1 MIKLSQTRA
10 ALRHP
15 ADAKDVRGFT
25 LIELLVVIAIIAILA
40 AMLLPALAK
49 AKCKA
54 NQTQCLSN
62 KHQIQIAC
70 ALYSH
75 DFNDILVPNAP
86 AGSVRPED
94 WCSGSG
100 ENWLTANDN
109 TNKDS
114 YNNFS
119 LAPYIAKN
127 LKVYKCPA
135 DSIPSQNGDRIRSI
149 SMNGEVGLVL
159 GAPLGNSYNPGWK
172 MYSKVGDITC
182 PTPVNLWIFCDEGMC
197 SLNDGYMQV
206 RLNSAQYPDVPAKY
220 DCNGNCF
227 SFADGH
233 GEYRKWKY
241 STLLTQVYQFGLAGG
256 AYQSLNTAGND
267 PDYVWLKMHTSCPD
281 PSVP

>member
-10 ALRHP
+10 ALRRR
-15 ADAKDVRGFT
+15 ADAKEVRGFT

-75 DFNDILVPNAP
+75 DFNDILVPNSP
-86 AGSVRPED
+86 AGAVRPED
-94 WCSGSG
+94 WCKGSV
-100 ENWLTANDN
+100 NWFSSNDN
-109 TNKDS
+109 TNVAS
-114 YNNFS
+114 YADYS
-119 LAPYIAKN
+119 LAPYVAKN
-127 LKVYKCPA
+127 IKVYKCPA
-135 DSIPSQNGDRIRSI
+135 DTLPSDNGVRLRSI
-149 SMNGEVGLVL
+149 SMNGEVGTIF
-159 GAPLGNSYNPGWK
+159 GAPQGNSYNSGWK
-172 MYSKVGDITC
+172 MYAKVGDITC

-197 SLNDGYMQV
+197 SMNDGYMQI
-206 RLNSAQYPDVPAKY
+206 RLNTPQFPDVPARY
-220 DCNGNCF
+220 DCNGCCF

-241 STLLTQVYQFGLAGG
+241 ATLINQVYQYGLNGG
-256 AYQSLNTAGND
+256 TFQSLNTAGND
-267 PDYVWLKMHTSCPD
+267 PDYVWWKMHSSCPD